1 MKAPVKFFNLPLLV
15 PARTFRYDRPS
26 SAKPV
31 RGSGCVPVGAL
42 VFKISG
48 RSRRASGG
56 GFDSHPLPSFLIS
69 VLPAMHPTPYSEIN
83 ALLAQ
88 FLAELQV
95 VLSAQLAGL
104 YLHGSLAGGDFNPHR
119 SDIDFLV
126 ATQGPLDDAQVAELA
141 SLHKRFSAAG
151 SRWAAELDG
160 SYFPLAALRRYDPA
174 DACYPHVE
182 SHGALGVE
190 QHESD
195 WILQMHVLRE
205 RGLALAGPAPDT
217 LIDPVSP
224 DDLRRASR
232 DILHVWW
239 LPQLD
244 DTYRLQE
251 SGYQTYAILTMCRI
265 LYTVT
270 QGAVVSKTVAAR
282 WLQEQAPPWAPLVAA
297 ALQWRNGLPLAHLE
311 ETLAFIRF
319 TRDRCP

>member
-1 MKAPVKFFNLPLLV
+1 MP
-15 PARTFRYDRPS
+15 
-26 SAKPV
+26 
-31 RGSGCVPVGAL
+31 
-42 VFKISG
+42 
-48 RSRRASGG
+48 
-56 GFDSHPLPSFLIS
+56 
-69 VLPAMHPTPYSEIN
+69 PTPYPEIN
-83 ALLAQ
+83 ALLEH
-88 FLAELQV
+88 FLAELQA
-95 VLSAQLAGL
+95 VLGARLTGL

-119 SDIDFLV
+119 SDVDFLV
-126 ATQGPLDDAQVAELA
+126 ATRGPLDGAQVAELA
-141 SLHKRFSAAG
+141 SLHKRLCAAG
-151 SRWAAELDG
+151 SRWAAELEG

-182 SHGALGVE
+182 RHGALRVE

-205 RGLALAGPAPDT
+205 HGVALFGPAPDT
-217 LIDPVSP
+217 LIAPINP

-239 LPQLD
+239 LPQLE
-244 DTYRLQE
+244 DTHRLQA

-265 LYTVT
+265 LYTVAH
-270 QGAVVSKTVAAR
+270 GAVVSKTVAAR
-282 WLQEQAPPWAPLVAA
+282 WLQVQAPQWAPLVAA